1 MKNNIEGEDEI
12 KGLFKSILGVNIKV
26 KDNIDNTEELVF
38 TNTIQKLEDS
48 YILEENLFSDYGI
61 SITQITDPLWQK
73 IENDFSYLYGDK
85 ARETIIWYIYDRK
98 NAEGE
103 VIALEQEDGE
113 LIKLETPTDLWEYI
127 KNKSK

>member
-1 MKNNIEGEDEI
+1 MENNIEGEDGVED
-12 KGLFKSILGVNIKV
+12 LFKSILGVNVKI
-26 KDNIDNTEELVF
+26 KDNIDNTEKLVF
-38 TNTIQKLEDS
+38 TNNIQKLEDS
-48 YILEENLFSDYGI
+48 HILEENLFGDYGI
-61 SITQITDPLWQK
+61 SITQITDPLWQI

-85 ARETIIWYIYDRK
+85 ARETIIWYIHDRK

-103 VIALEQEDGE
+103 VIALEQENGE